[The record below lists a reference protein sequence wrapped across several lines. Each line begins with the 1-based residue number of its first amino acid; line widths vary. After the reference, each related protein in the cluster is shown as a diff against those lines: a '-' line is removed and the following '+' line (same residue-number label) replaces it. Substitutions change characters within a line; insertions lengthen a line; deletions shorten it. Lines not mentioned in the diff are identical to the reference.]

1 MSSRQNST
9 NGRGKRCRSTRRGWW
24 NCPPRPSATDRCD
37 VHDNLMHHLTVLT
50 VQLEIPSE
58 FGDMDPGAVGRALAE
73 GRESVRLALAEARE
87 PVWPALGDV
96 RRSVRALREEVP
108 RPALSA
114 AFAGWAREG
123 GSGPRVTV
131 EVTGE
136 ENGYDIG
143 ALTAMYRA
151 AQVGL
156 TNELR
161 HARCTRASVDLRPA
175 EDTARLTVVV
185 P

>member
-1 MSSRQNST
+1 MGPVSRVSVVSSRQNST
-9 NGRGKRCRSTRRGWW
+9 NGRGKRCRSTRRGWR
-24 NCPPRPSATDRCD
+24 NCPPRPSATDRRD
-37 VHDNLMHHLTVLT
+37 VHDNLVHHLTALT
-50 VQLEIPSE
+50 VQLEIASE
-58 FGDMDPGAVGRALAE
+58 FGDMDSGAVGR
-73 GRESVRLALAEARE
+73 ALAEARE
-87 PVWPALGDV
+87 PVWLALGDV